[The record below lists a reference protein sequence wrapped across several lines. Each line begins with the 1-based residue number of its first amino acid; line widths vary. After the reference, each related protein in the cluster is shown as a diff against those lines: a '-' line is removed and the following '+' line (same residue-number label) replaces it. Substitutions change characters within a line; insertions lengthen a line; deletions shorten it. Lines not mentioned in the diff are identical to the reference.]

1 MNVKIGDLTVSQ
13 VKGICNRNFP
23 CCEKCQ
29 LGMYGNKCFVVA
41 SCSTSAFSGA
51 LDYELETEIDLSD
64 EEKEPE
70 HYFPRFID
78 TGFGGE

>member
-1 MNVKIGDLTVSQ
+1 MKVKIGDLTVSQ
-13 VKGICNRNFP
+13 VKGVCNRNFP
-23 CCEKCQ
+23 YCEKCQ
-29 LGMYGNKCFVVA
+29 LALYRDECFVVA

-51 LDYELETEIDLSD
+51 LDYELDTEIDLPD

-70 HYFPRFID
+70 YSFPHFID